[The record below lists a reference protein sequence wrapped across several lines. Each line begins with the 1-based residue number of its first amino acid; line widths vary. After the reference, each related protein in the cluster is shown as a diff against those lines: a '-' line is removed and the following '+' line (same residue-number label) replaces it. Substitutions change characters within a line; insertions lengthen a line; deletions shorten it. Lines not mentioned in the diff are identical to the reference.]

1 MVNLVS
7 DFDES
12 FRMVASYIEVTF
24 TYCIDKYKGNQ
35 QYTFFNNPIKFYLS
49 SDTQLTFLDI
59 PPDGAKA
66 FFERVVSGGQG
77 GGGGALLVVSHSVHM
92 ISRKAS
98 ITSLHTPLHQR
109 RDPFARPTFSSSVNI
124 DDFWSIKVSLKAVVF
139 AFSI

>member
-77 GGGGALLVVSHSVHM
+77 GGGGALLVVSHSCHKVV
-92 ISRKAS
+92 
-98 ITSLHTPLHQR
+98 TCVNVFPPLSL
-109 RDPFARPTFSSSVNI
+109 
-124 DDFWSIKVSLKAVVF
+124 
-139 AFSI
+139 